1 MNMQALYRSLPLQ
14 ILLSACCALA
24 ADPKQAA
31 VEAAERAWAEA
42 VVKADPAAMDRV
54 LAAELS
60 YIHSDGRPDTKAS
73 YIDTIKAG
81 KQKYEKVQHQKMTVH
96 VYGNTAWVAARAD
109 VRAGTT
115 QVSDVVLSFLHFWVF
130 RDDRWQLAAHQS
142 ARVAK

>member
-1 MNMQALYRSLPLQ
+1 MHILRRRFLCLF
-14 ILLSACCALA
+14 LLSACCALA

-42 VVKADPAAMDRV
+42 VVKADPAAMDKV

-60 YIHSDGRPDTKAS
+60 YVHSDGRPDTKAS
-73 YIDTIKAG
+73 YIDSIKAG

-96 VYGNTAWVAARAD
+96 VYGNTAWVAVRAE

-115 QVSDVVLSFLHFWVF
+115 QVNDVVLSLLHFWVF
-130 RDDRWQLAAHQS
+130 RDGRWQLAAHQS
-142 ARVAK
+142 ARVPQ